1 MKNARCT
8 SYTEEQQI
16 VAEFLVPIAGYTLE
30 ECFAPEIVAMTFPAP
45 DDVEI
50 GWLRNIS
57 DNTYEYVPPPPPPA
71 QVIYASNARACLTLA
86 DQVKWDNNQTPQIV
100 TVKNNFDA
108 GLTNPEATENMQFL
122 YDTQSIGLVSLDKF
136 KATYPIA

>member
-8 SYTEEQQI
+8 PYSETQQT
-16 VAEFLVPIAGYTLE
+16 VAEFLVPVEGYPLE
-30 ECFAPEIVAMTFPAP
+30 ECFSPEVLAMTFPAP
-45 DDVEI
+45 DEVQL
-50 GWLRNIS
+50 GWLRNIN
-57 DNTYEYVPPPPPPA
+57 DNTYEYVPPPPPPK
-71 QVIYASNARACLTLA
+71 QVIYSSMVRACLTLS
-86 DQVKWDNNQTPQIV
+86 DKVKWDNNQTPEIV
-100 TVKNNFDA
+100 TVKLDFDD